1 MTKDVLVTISGLLSS
16 PDDSEDTIEVTTAG
30 QYYFKNGK
38 HYILYDEIGESVNEV
53 IKNMIIITDNHVDV
67 RKKGAIDT
75 QMSFENGKK
84 LNSFYTSMFGQME
97 LGISTDSIEMAQE
110 ECRLELNL
118 KYHLDINN
126 EHVSDNRIHVLVQ
139 AME

>member
-16 PDDSEDTIEVTTAG
+16 PDESEDTIEVTTGG

-38 HYILYDEIGESVNEV
+38 HYILYNEIGESVSDV
-53 IKNMIIITDNHVDV
+53 IKNMIIIAKDHVDV

-84 LNSFYTSMFGQME
+84 LNSFYASLFGQME
-97 LGISTDSIEMAQE
+97 LGISTDSIEMAE
-110 ECRLELNL
+110 DENRLELNL

-126 EHVSDNRIHVLVQ
+126 EHVSDNCIHMIVQ

>member
-1 MTKDVLVTISGLLSS
+1 
-16 PDDSEDTIEVTTAG
+16 
-30 QYYFKNGK
+30 
-38 HYILYDEIGESVNEV
+38 
-53 IKNMIIITDNHVDV
+53 
-67 RKKGAIDT
+67 
-75 QMSFENGKK
+75 
-84 LNSFYTSMFGQME
+84 ME
-97 LGISTDSIEMAQE
+97 LGISTDSIEMAEE